1 MVKSSSSNVTDSPL
15 AMASPFSFGME
26 NTVFMTY
33 TCFTFFFIPIFKW
46 NRQYFAV
53 SSCCNTVFSIPKEKE
68 RKASIGHKYGNT
80 AITTAFF
87 ADNGLYKVKG
97 FLCRIDAANKNHKNT
112 SFCKKIIIFSDS
124 ILLRLIS
131 MIKYFQINCNGFF
144 RKEGLDMKVAKLVL
158 SAVSLAVAAGML
170 TLSII
175 DMFTNEEY

>member
-1 MVKSSSSNVTDSPL
+1 MMILIRIRPNNGQIIVFQRHRFASGNGFAFFLRNGKYRIAATRHSKILPIPL
-15 AMASPFSFGME
+15 E
-26 NTVFMTY
+26 NR
-33 TCFTFFFIPIFKW
+33 
-46 NRQYFAV
+46 N
-53 SSCCNTVFSIPKEKE
+53 EKE

>member
-1 MVKSSSSNVTDSPL
+1 MVKSSSSSVTDSPL

-26 NTVFMTY
+26 NTVLQQLDTAKYCRFHLKIGM
-33 TCFTFFFIPIFKW
+33 K
-46 NRQYFAV
+46 
-53 SSCCNTVFSIPKEKE
+53 KE

>member
-1 MVKSSSSNVTDSPL
+1 MMILIRIRPNNGQIIVFQRHRFSSGNGFAFFLRNGKYRIAATRHSKILPIPL
-15 AMASPFSFGME
+15 E
-26 NTVFMTY
+26 NR
-33 TCFTFFFIPIFKW
+33 
-46 NRQYFAV
+46 N
-53 SSCCNTVFSIPKEKE
+53 EKE

>member
-1 MVKSSSSNVTDSPL
+1 MMILMRIRPNNGQIIVFQRHRFSSGNGFAFFLWNGKYRIAAAGHSKILPIPL
-15 AMASPFSFGME
+15 E
-26 NTVFMTY
+26 NR
-33 TCFTFFFIPIFKW
+33 
-46 NRQYFAV
+46 N
-53 SSCCNTVFSIPKEKE
+53 EKE

>member
-1 MVKSSSSNVTDSPL
+1 MMILIRIRPNNGQIIVFQRHRFSSGNGFAFFLRNGKYCITATRHSKILPIPL
-15 AMASPFSFGME
+15 E
-26 NTVFMTY
+26 NR
-33 TCFTFFFIPIFKW
+33 
-46 NRQYFAV
+46 N
-53 SSCCNTVFSIPKEKE
+53 EKE

-112 SFCKKIIIFSDS
+112 PFCKKIIIFLDS

>member
-1 MVKSSSSNVTDSPL
+1 
-15 AMASPFSFGME
+15 MALLIGIRPNNGQII
-26 NTVFMTY
+26 VFQSHRFASGNG
-33 TCFTFFFIPIFKW
+33 FTFFFWNGKYRITATGYSVILAIPFE
-46 NRQYFAV
+46 NR
-53 SSCCNTVFSIPKEKE
+53 NKKE
-68 RKASIGHKYGNT
+68 RKASVGHKYGKT
-80 AITTAFF
+80 AVTTTLF

-97 FLCRIDAANKNHKNT
+97 FLCRIDTANKNHKNT